1 MKKLSYCSTM
11 LIFVMLIG
19 CKHGSTSVDLKI
31 EKAEIQKLLDLE
43 MALYKN
49 DDKQGVVNFYRKY
62 YMPQS
67 YLLSGDT
74 LIIAHNLSK
83 SDEEEITGS
92 KRQYPS
98 VSDIFP
104 PIITLSP
111 DGRMAYVILKQ
122 HFEWKKDSIEGKMS
136 IARFRIYNKVD
147 SIWKIGDS
155 MFAYETA
162 DILASS
168 KTRK

>member
-1 MKKLSYCSTM
+1 
-11 LIFVMLIG
+11 MLIG

-31 EKAEIQKLLDLE
+31 EKAEIQKLLDQE
-43 MALYKN
+43 MAGYKN
-49 DDKQGVVNFYRKY
+49 NDKQGVVNFERKY
-62 YMPQS
+62 RMPQS

-74 LIIAHNLSK
+74 LLLITHPISK
-83 SDEEEITGS
+83 SGEEAIIGS
-92 KRQYPS
+92 KRQWTS

-122 HFEWKKDSIEGKMS
+122 HFGKMS

-155 MFAYETA
+155 MWAYETA
-162 DILASS
+162 YILARS

>member
-1 MKKLSYCSTM
+1 M

-19 CKHGSTSVDLKI
+19 CKHGSTSVDLEI

-43 MALYKN
+43 MAVDKN
-49 DDKQGVVNFYRKY
+49 NDKQGVVNFERKY
-62 YMPQS
+62 RMPQS
-67 YLLSGDT
+67 FLLSGDT
-74 LIIAHNLSK
+74 LLLITQSMSK
-83 SDEEEITGS
+83 SVEEAIIGS
-92 KRQYPS
+92 KIQWTS

-111 DGRMAYVILKQ
+111 DGRMAYVILKR

-155 MFAYETA
+155 MWAYETA